1 MQGRIIE
8 VTVCLGICVTYM
20 TYKRNISE
28 SGINRVNSYSQLVFY
43 PGALTELKQPDFLS
57 CSFHQHAL

>member
-28 SGINRVNSYSQLVFY
+28 SGINRVNSYSQLFY
-43 PGALTELKQPDFLS
+43 PGALTQLKQPNFLS